1 MSDSR
6 EDALDLLDSRT
17 VRSISDLQ
25 DKLRANSITEVIGNA
40 LALLKI
46 AVDNAT
52 QDMVITMISRDERR
66 LKVDLKGK

>member
-6 EDALDLLDSRT
+6 EDALVRLDSRT